1 MGLMLS
7 YSWDGT
13 NDSLDSPWLDLVTSY
28 QHALGPYFAGQP
40 LQSYKAVAPNVTE
53 TDYPNLSVVVNWSG
67 TDAYA
72 TGGYGIAPNGF
83 LARTGDGAVVAGT
96 FDATFDGFPLS
107 GGSHDLVVTRTSSAV
122 TVHQP
127 LGNET
132 QISVRLP
139 SSWQAGSAV
148 QAEALAR
155 DGSVLGPISGTVQNG
170 RFVLTCAASQP
181 GQPAPTYR
189 ISVG

>member
-1 MGLMLS
+1 
-7 YSWDGT
+7 
-13 NDSLDSPWLDLVTSY
+13 
-28 QHALGPYFAGQP
+28 
-40 LQSYKAVAPNVTE
+40 LQSYKAVAPHITE
-53 TDYPNLSVVVNWSG
+53 TGYPNLNVLVNWSG
-67 TDAYA
+67 SDGYSTS
-72 TGGYGIAPNGF
+72 GYGIAPNGF
-83 LARTGDGAVVAGT
+83 LARSGDGVVVAGT
-96 FDATFDGFPLS
+96 FDGAFDGFALS
-107 GGSHDLVVTRTSSAV
+107 GGSHDLVVTRTPSAV

-148 QAEALAR
+148 HAEALAR

-170 RFVLTCAASQP
+170 RFVFTCAASQP
-181 GQPAPTYR
+181 GLPAPTYR